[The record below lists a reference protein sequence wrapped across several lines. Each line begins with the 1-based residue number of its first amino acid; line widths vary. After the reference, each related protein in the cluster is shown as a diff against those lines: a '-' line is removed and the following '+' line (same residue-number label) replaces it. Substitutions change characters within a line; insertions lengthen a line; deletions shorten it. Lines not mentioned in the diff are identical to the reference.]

1 MNMRIFRNAAAL
13 VGTQGVT
20 SVFGFAY
27 WWLAARWFDASS
39 VGAASAIVSAMTL
52 IATFG
57 MLGLGALLIGHL
69 PRNRAGAPRLVTTA
83 VLVAGAVS
91 AALGVGFAL
100 VSPLVSPE
108 IASLA
113 GHLDHLV
120 IFAIGA
126 ALTGMSLVLD
136 QAAVGVM
143 RSSLQFWRNT
153 IFSVVKLAAL
163 AAVGIWL
170 ARTDSYAIFI
180 TWVLGVAVS
189 LAAIVVMEARQ
200 GKLNRRYRPEL
211 RSLSGMEREALAHHG
226 LNLILLGPGL
236 FLPLIVTALLSAEM
250 NAYFYTAWML
260 NGFVTVVPV
269 ALTTVLFAAVS
280 EDRATLPQRLRLTL
294 GASLAYG
301 VAAILVIAVAGRWLL
316 GLFGPN
322 YADEGATALTI
333 LAFSVIPLVI
343 SEHFVALARIERR
356 PGRATVPMGVS
367 NLLKLVFA
375 AAGAKLAGLTGLSI
389 GILVASV
396 AVALYVL
403 PPVLRAMAS
412 LGAASTQ
419 PAEGQ
424 QSAPSP
430 RTEAQEL

>member
-1 MNMRIFRNAAAL
+1 MRIFRNAVAL

-69 PRNRAGAPRLVTTA
+69 PRNRARAPQLITTA
-83 VLVAGAVS
+83 VLVAGGAS
-91 AALGVGFAL
+91 AALAVVFAL
-100 VSPLVSPE
+100 ASPLVSRE
-108 IASLA
+108 IAALA
-113 GHLDHLV
+113 AHLDHLL
-120 IFAIGA
+120 IFTLGA

-143 RSSLQFWRNT
+143 RSSLQLWRNT

-163 AAVGIWL
+163 VAVGMWL
-170 ARTDSYAIFI
+170 ARSDSYAIFV
-180 TWVLGVAVS
+180 TWVIGVGVS
-189 LAAIVVMEARQ
+189 LAAIVALEARQ

-211 RSLSGMEREALAHHG
+211 RSLSGMQREALAHHG

-280 EDRATLPQRLRLTL
+280 EAPATLPQRLRLTL

-322 YADEGATALTI
+322 YAEEGATALTI
-333 LAFSVIPLVI
+333 LTLTVIPLVI
-343 SEHFVALARIERR
+343 TEHFVALARISRR
-356 PGRATVPMGVS
+356 PGRATVPLGIS
-367 NLLKLVFA
+367 TLLKLVFA
-375 AAGAKLAGLTGLSI
+375 AVGAKVAGLMGLSI
-389 GILVASV
+389 GILLAST
-396 AVALYVL
+396 AIALYLL
-403 PPVLRAMAS
+403 PSVLRALGP
-412 LGAASTQ
+412 LGAGPAQ
-419 PAEGQ
+419 PAKGQ
-424 QSAPSP
+424 QSA
-430 RTEAQEL
+430 R

>member
-1 MNMRIFRNAAAL
+1 MNMRIVRNAVAL

-20 SVFGFAY
+20 SVLGFAY
-27 WWLAARWFDASS
+27 WWLAARWFNASA

-69 PRNRAGAPRLVTTA
+69 PRNRARAPQLITTA
-83 VLVAGAVS
+83 VLVAGGVS
-91 AALGVGFAL
+91 AALGVVFAL
-100 VSPLVSPE
+100 ASPLISPE

-113 GHLDHLV
+113 GRLDHLL
-120 IFAIGA
+120 IFAFGA

-143 RSSLQFWRNT
+143 RSSVQFWRNAV
-153 IFSVVKLAAL
+153 FSIAKLAAL
-163 AAVGIWL
+163 AGVGIWL
-170 ARTDSYAIFI
+170 ARTDSYVIFM
-180 TWVLGVAVS
+180 TWVLGVGVS
-189 LAAIVVMEARQ
+189 LFAIVLLEAGR

-211 RSLSGMEREALAHHG
+211 RSLAGMQREALAHHG

-280 EDRATLPQRLRLTL
+280 QDPATLSQRLRLTF

-301 VAAILVIAVAGRWLL
+301 VAAIVVIAVAGRWLL
-316 GLFGPN
+316 GLFGAN
-322 YADEGATALTI
+322 YAQEGATALTI
-333 LAFSVIPLVI
+333 LTLTVIPLVI
-343 SEHFVALARIERR
+343 TEHFVALARIARQ
-356 PGRATVPMGVS
+356 PGRATVPLGIS

-375 AAGAKLAGLTGLSI
+375 AVGAKIAGLTGLSI
-389 GILVASV
+389 GILIASV
-396 AVALYVL
+396 AIALYLL
-403 PPVLRAMAS
+403 PSLVRALGP
-412 LGAASTQ
+412 LGAA
-419 PAEGQ
+419 PAQAAKGQ
-424 QSAPSP
+424 QSVP
-430 RTEAQEL
+430 